1 MAARHDFETR
11 GGEQPIDISRLSEG
25 VLLSQEVSSEIQGG
39 VLETS
44 AFQSLAR
51 KVDMP
56 ATGITY
62 QMITGE
68 PEAGWVGETE
78 EKPVSRP
85 TFGTDSWQPYKM
97 AVIVPFSDEFRRDA
111 GRLFAEVQRRI
122 PAALGRLF
130 DCTVLGQVGAPGEHF
145 DQLDDVTEVLYDG
158 STVDTAYD
166 SILDVDQEVSD
177 NGYNLDGWAL
187 STRARNRLLRVRD
200 GATPLFANDV
210 RDGAVYTTL
219 LGGRVEYRKVL
230 NEVPGLMGLAGD
242 FSAAEWGAVTGVRLS
257 ASDQATLT
265 DTDGS
270 VLNLWQRNMFA
281 LRAEI
286 EVAFRADKEA
296 FARLIDADA
305 PAGGGGGTPPVGGG
319 DEE

>member
-1 MAARHDFETR
+1 MAFETANNY
-11 GGEQPIDISRLSEG
+11 EAIDVSRLSEG
-25 VLLSQEVSSEIQGG
+25 VVLSQEVSSAIQAD

-56 ATGITY
+56 ATGISY
-62 QMITGE
+62 QTITGE

-122 PAALGRLF
+122 PSALGRLF
-130 DCTVLGQVGAPGEHF
+130 DRTVLGIAAAPGEHF
-145 DQLDDVTEVLYDG
+145 DQLDDVAEVAYDG
-158 STVDTAYD
+158 TSVDTAYD
-166 SILDVDQEVSD
+166 SILDVDKVVSD
-177 NGYNLDGWAL
+177 NDYSLDGWAL

-219 LGGRVEYRKVL
+219 LGGRVEYRKVI
-230 NEVPGLMGLAGD
+230 NQVDGLMGLAGD

-265 DTDGS
+265 ETVGGETRT
-270 VLNLWQRNMFA
+270 LNLWQRNMFA

-286 EVAFRADKEA
+286 EVAFRAEKDA
-296 FARLIDADA
+296 FVRLVDGDAT
-305 PAGGGGGTPPVGGG
+305 TPEDP
-319 DEE
+319 EEG